1 MIAPWYNLTLGKGVS
16 ALDFF
21 PACFPD
27 GNGQVY
33 LRGHI
38 SLSPVPAVGGS
49 LLGLLPRDKEGLCNC
64 TPELHDVIVT
74 STALAYVTN
83 VPDVCIVRVKIA
95 IILDFD
101 VNMNRQIDADDYY
114 AVMNSSFFAVDPS
127 AASRCNGPCGRVDV
141 NGDSKVNILDS
152 LAIVNALNPSY
163 QPVPCGGVM
172 ATAWSCGSTRKAP
185 LTPAVSISLDSI
197 VYFNDEGLNIASGLT
212 PARKRSSLSGVEDR
226 ILQAVE
232 ELKEDNKELKAKS
245 SQLEAKVDAKDKE
258 HDLHFERLAGKTLS
272 SSAQLMDVIALIGM
286 ALLSALCL
294 VLWKRR

>member
-1 MIAPWYNLTLGKGVS
+1 
-16 ALDFF
+16 
-21 PACFPD
+21 
-27 GNGQVY
+27 
-33 LRGHI
+33 
-38 SLSPVPAVGGS
+38 
-49 LLGLLPRDKEGLCNC
+49 
-64 TPELHDVIVT
+64 LHDVIVT